1 MQKSILFDKV
11 EEDNKPKYN
20 LIVLFISSLAFSIS
34 FSINSI
40 IELFLKNKTP
50 AIKYITFSAYIV
62 LVVAV
67 IIYLSSV
74 FHFQLS

>member
-40 IELFLKNKTP
+40 IELFLKDKNP
-50 AIKYITFSAYIV
+50 SIKYITFSAYIV

>member
-40 IELFLKNKTP
+40 IELFLKNQTP
-50 AIKYITFSAYIV
+50 SIKYITFSAYIV

>member
-11 EEDNKPKYN
+11 EEDNKPKYT

-40 IELFLKNKTP
+40 IELFLKDKNP
-50 AIKYITFSAYIV
+50 SIKYITFSAYIV

>member
-50 AIKYITFSAYIV
+50 SIKYITFSAYIV